1 MDVCMYGWVTSF
13 FGFGGCL
20 LKEERRDLL
29 SLGNFLFLGG
39 KAREQ
44 NFAQISILYHQNRGS
59 RISPK
64 ITISKQ
70 CTNRYGSCS
79 TINNSPY
86 YFEPFRLM
94 HAFYDFKRLKKKKN
108 IFFRLSIGMKIPT
121 LVFFLTSLCDGTK
134 C

>member
-44 NFAQISILYHQNRGS
+44 NFAFSGGNNLPGLTTSNIGGS
-59 RISPK
+59 VK
-64 ITISKQ
+64 
-70 CTNRYGSCS
+70 Y
-79 TINNSPY
+79 
-86 YFEPFRLM
+86 
-94 HAFYDFKRLKKKKN
+94 
-108 IFFRLSIGMKIPT
+108 
-121 LVFFLTSLCDGTK
+121 
-134 C
+134 

>member
-44 NFAQISILYHQNRGS
+44 NFAKKCAEGR
-59 RISPK
+59 
-64 ITISKQ
+64 
-70 CTNRYGSCS
+70 S
-79 TINNSPY
+79 T
-86 YFEPFRLM
+86 
-94 HAFYDFKRLKKKKN
+94 
-108 IFFRLSIGMKIPT
+108 FFAWETS
-121 LVFFLTSLCDGTK
+121 FLNWEARP
-134 C
+134 

>member
-44 NFAQISILYHQNRGS
+44 NFANKGGNILHGLTKSDIGGS
-59 RISPK
+59 VK
-64 ITISKQ
+64 
-70 CTNRYGSCS
+70 Y
-79 TINNSPY
+79 
-86 YFEPFRLM
+86 
-94 HAFYDFKRLKKKKN
+94 
-108 IFFRLSIGMKIPT
+108 
-121 LVFFLTSLCDGTK
+121 
-134 C
+134 

>member
-44 NFAQISILYHQNRGS
+44 NFAVFVLGTSKKL
-59 RISPK
+59 SPTFLK
-64 ITISKQ
+64 LTSFQ
-70 CTNRYGSCS
+70 
-79 TINNSPY
+79 Y
-86 YFEPFRLM
+86 YF
-94 HAFYDFKRLKKKKN
+94 
-108 IFFRLSIGMKIPT
+108 
-121 LVFFLTSLCDGTK
+121 
-134 C
+134 

>member
-44 NFAQISILYHQNRGS
+44 NFA
-59 RISPK
+59 
-64 ITISKQ
+64 
-70 CTNRYGSCS
+70 
-79 TINNSPY
+79 
-86 YFEPFRLM
+86 E
-94 HAFYDFKRLKKKKN
+94 
-108 IFFRLSIGMKIPT
+108 
-121 LVFFLTSLCDGTK
+121 FLE
-134 C
+134 